1 MDFRKY
7 FGIVLALP
15 KTIYFNFHYLPV
27 KSAIKL
33 PIVFMSGIRLVSMKG
48 KISFSTP
55 IFTGMVKFGGGNNPL
70 YKQTNYKCVW
80 ADFGGDIVFGKTIS
94 FCQGTALEIGEE
106 AKLVLGNKVYFGAL
120 SKLACYEKIEI
131 GENTRFSWEN
141 IIVDTDFHSII
152 NVSDG
157 SKRPMCSPIKIG
169 KFNWFGIQSLV
180 LKGTKT
186 PDYCMISARSLV
198 NKEHNIP
205 SYTLLGGI
213 PAKLLKEGVYRD
225 FPSHVNLKSLRN
237 K

>member
-80 ADFGGDIVFGKTIS
+80 ADFGGDIV
-94 FCQGTALEIGEE
+94 LEKQYHSAKDSIG
-106 AKLVLGNKVYFGAL
+106 
-120 SKLACYEKIEI
+120 
-131 GENTRFSWEN
+131 
-141 IIVDTDFHSII
+141 
-152 NVSDG
+152 
-157 SKRPMCSPIKIG
+157 
-169 KFNWFGIQSLV
+169 NW
-180 LKGTKT
+180 
-186 PDYCMISARSLV
+186 
-198 NKEHNIP
+198 
-205 SYTLLGGI
+205 
-213 PAKLLKEGVYRD
+213 
-225 FPSHVNLKSLRN
+225 
-237 K
+237 